1 MLPIL
6 PPLKTTHQPLLLS
19 LSVAAAAL
27 NLSFCQHA
35 TTLLSQQANFQHDK
49 KAAQQEE
56 FFKKLKLKNPKDKTK
71 PTFHNNKRKRKKFF
85 KKIKI
90 PPTL

>member
-1 MLPIL
+1 LAHAPNAPGP
-6 PPLKTTHQPLLLS
+6 PPLKTPHQPLLLS
-19 LSVAAAAL
+19 LSATAAAAL

-56 FFKKLKLKNPKDKTK
+56 FFLKLKLKKSKTQ
-71 PTFHNNKRKRKKFF
+71 NKTHLPQQQKKK
-85 KKIKI
+85 KKII
-90 PPTL
+90 